1 MSTDVTKET
10 PKGRLFW
17 VIPLSEV
24 IVAVAYLAIGFS
36 GIADACKNFDF
47 EGMFKSVE
55 IAIWFLVIATVVITI
70 LCFVPIF
77 KSKSNVKV
85 AIWNII
91 WIAFTIYSLI

>member
-10 PKGRLFW
+10 PKGRLSW

-55 IAIWFLVIATVVITI
+55 IAI